1 MREEVITSI
10 FSTLCLGKVYKV
22 SSAYGA
28 LCAPSPPPVFN
39 VRLAPHQWL
48 MNYMDYWY
56 KLTVVVRAR
65 LKGVSACGLRN
76 PIRPFSTAL
85 VRAHLTNTSDANKA
99 TELRCSPFDAY
110 LDAFSGA
117 LIRSYA
123 RFAFPLMGKQLK
135 IATPF
140 RGCLNTK
147 LPENVFM
154 A

>member
-1 MREEVITSI
+1 MMREEVITSL
-10 FSTLCLGKVYKV
+10 FTTLCPGKVYKV

-39 VRLAPHQWL
+39 VRLAPHYASV
-48 MNYMDYWY
+48 NNIYYWY
-56 KLTVVVRAR
+56 SLTPGVRAP
-65 LKGVSACGLRN
+65 LKGVSGCALRN
-76 PIRPFSTAL
+76 PIRPFSGGSVL
-85 VRAHLTNTSDANKA
+85 AHFTNTSDATKA

-117 LIRSYA
+117 LKRSYA
-123 RFAFPLMGKQLK
+123 RFAFPLMGKQFK

-147 LPENVFM
+147 STENV
-154 A
+154 

>member
-22 SSAYGA
+22 SSSSGA
-28 LCAPSPPPVFN
+28 LCAPSPPPVVY
-39 VRLAPHQWL
+39 VRLAPHFASRYYIYYRYSFSAVGTAL
-48 MNYMDYWY
+48 
-56 KLTVVVRAR
+56 
-65 LKGVSACGLRN
+65 LKAVSACGLRTTMV
-76 PIRPFSTAL
+76 PLPASS
-85 VRAHLTNTSDANKA
+85 VRAHLTNTSDAVKA

-110 LDAFSGA
+110 LDAFFGA
-117 LIRSYA
+117 LKRSYA

-147 LPENVFM
+147 STENV
-154 A
+154 